1 MTHVHLSIRPHAA
14 TVKLAEDQFKLVELT
29 FLSEGLTMK
38 VDLPLTDFETI
49 VAKWADLQ
57 RQRSLTNEQKVGLFR
72 RAP

>member
-1 MTHVHLSIRPHAA
+1 MTHLNLSIRPHAA
-14 TVKLAEDQFKLVELT
+14 TVRLAEDQFKLVELT

-57 RQRSLTNEQKVGLFR
+57 QQKKRNNEQKVGLFR
-72 RAP
+72 RTT

>member
-1 MTHVHLSIRPHAA
+1 MTHLNLSIRPHAA
-14 TVKLAEDQFKLVELT
+14 TVRLAEDQFKLVELT

-57 RQRSLTNEQKVGLFR
+57 RQRSLNNEQKVGLFR